1 MKYQVLSI
9 STEYLIPNAFSTII
23 LSLFNQ
29 NNGIKSITSE
39 KFSYICSELV
49 DILSELTF

>member
-1 MKYQVLSI
+1 LC
-9 STEYLIPNAFSTII
+9 FSAEETDI

-29 NNGIKSITSE
+29 NIRIKTSNLE
-39 KFSYICSELV
+39 KFSYICEELV

>member
-1 MKYQVLSI
+1 LCF
-9 STEYLIPNAFSTII
+9 STEEIDI

-29 NNGIKSITSE
+29 NIRIKTSNFE
-39 KFSYICSELV
+39 NFSYICSELV